1 MSGSGDEGSASR
13 VRYAVFGWMVPV
25 VESGEALYVYQL
37 WIGLPG
43 RWKLI
48 ARSDLEKKGV
58 KIWRAGVVSFARV
71 GGSGYVRR
79 WGCGSVMGMLV
90 ME

>member
-1 MSGSGDEGSASR
+1 M
-13 VRYAVFGWMVPV
+13 
-25 VESGEALYVYQL
+25 

-48 ARSDLEKKGV
+48 ARSDDEKKGV

-79 WGCGSVMGMLV
+79 EGCGSVMGMLV
-90 ME
+90 MGKGEACLWEGVTGAAVGRDT